1 METNVATS
9 TPIALQGS
17 NSFDSGSKAR
27 LENLS
32 ENQPRTSSAE
42 AIFCNE
48 PLTDVNSQYNSIDDQ
63 NPILQPSQHQTIPEQ
78 RLSNTIDISSKTELP
93 SRPLSPDVSEKS
105 VTWMQENNN
114 SMAST
119 EYGSNLHQDALS
131 PVSMNQKN
139 NSFLPDLSKDTSSSG
154 IGNKL
159 TFENSDDNESE
170 TGLLMNCNDQPE
182 NEVSVP
188 GLMFIMKAGE
198 IDIESNQR
206 KSKILSLLP
215 DHHEHV
221 DELSWDEFLSYV
233 YYIST
238 FGIIGTIL
246 RMYIERFFGLD
257 CTMKGSSD
265 AVDDWFQQISS
276 NICVTT
282 NGESNQTGGALFS
295 VLPCNMI
302 GA

>member
-1 METNVATS
+1 MEANVATTSSTS

-17 NSFDSGSKAR
+17 NSFDSGTKAR
-27 LENLS
+27 LENSS

-48 PLTDVNSQYNSIDDQ
+48 PLTDVNSQYSSIDDQ

-114 SMAST
+114 IMSST
-119 EYGSNLHQDALS
+119 EYGNNLHQDPLS
-131 PVSMNQKN
+131 PVSMNQKI

-154 IGNKL
+154 ISNKL
-159 TFENSDDNESE
+159 TFENSDDNES
-170 TGLLMNCNDQPE
+170 NCNDQPE
-182 NEVSVP
+182 HEVSVP
-188 GLMFIMKAGE
+188 GLMFIMKPGE

-276 NICVTT
+276 NIFVTT
-282 NGESNQTGGALFS
+282 NGETNQTGGALFS